1 MAQGPGLHQVQ
12 RLSLQQILA
21 PQLQQSL
28 HLLQVSSLE
37 LNQLVHE
44 ELQQNPLL
52 EEQPKDDPRVE
63 VDGSSDE
70 IGPDNGEAADREF
83 KQEFETLSKLDEE
96 WREYFSQTSS
106 FRPRSAE
113 AEEQRQHFFDSI
125 VQQESLQEHLLH
137 QLNLTD
143 LSPELR
149 KVGELIIGSID
160 DDGYLTQSCNDCSPQ
175 MENLRKA
182 CDRCKGKGCADCA
195 RRAEA
200 IRRACPGCQG
210 TGRRPLSLEEMAI
223 SSGIPLEQLQKALEV
238 VQSFHPV
245 GVGARS
251 LRECLLIQLDRL
263 GKSESIEAVI
273 VNQHLDDLAK
283 KRFPEIARQRNLT
296 LEQVQQIANFI
307 STLEPKPGRMFSVEQ
322 HQYVAPDVIV
332 QRVNDDYV
340 VLINDEQIPHLRISN
355 TYKELMA
362 SGDKLNEAKDYIR
375 EKIRAGKFLI
385 KSIHQRQQTIYNI
398 AKVIVERQRE
408 FLDKGIAYL
417 KPLTMAQVAEVVGV
431 HETTVSRAVANKYMQ
446 TPQGLF
452 EMKFFFTPGFET
464 ASGVALS
471 NTSVKDAIQQLVER
485 EDPTKPLSDQEIVA
499 LLKEKGIPI
508 ARRTVAK
515 YRNEL
520 NILPSNLRKKF

>member
-1 MAQGPGLHQVQ
+1 MAHGPGLQQVQ

-52 EEQPKDDPRVE
+52 EEMSKDEPQVE
-63 VDGSSDE
+63 ADGSSDE
-70 IGPDNGEAADREF
+70 AAPVPAERTEEQDFR
-83 KQEFETLSKLDEE
+83 QEFETLAKLDEE

-113 AEEQRQHFFDSI
+113 ADEQRQHFFDSI
-125 VQQESLQEHLLH
+125 IQQESLQQHLLQ
-137 QLNLTD
+137 QLD
-143 LSPELR
+143 FVDQKPEQR
-149 KVGELIIGSID
+149 KVAELVIGNVN
-160 DDGYLTQSCNDCSPQ
+160 DDGYLLTP
-175 MENLRKA
+175 
-182 CDRCKGKGCADCA
+182 
-195 RRAEA
+195 
-200 IRRACPGCQG
+200 
-210 TGRRPLSLEEMAI
+210 LEELAI
-223 SSGIPLEQLQKALEV
+223 SSGIPLEQLQKALETI
-238 VQSFHPV
+238 QTFHPV
-245 GVGARS
+245 GVGARNIK
-251 LRECLLIQLDRL
+251 ECLLIQLDRL
-263 GKSESIEAVI
+263 GKSEDIEAVV
-273 VNQHLDDLAK
+273 VNQHLDDLGK
-283 KRFPEIARQRNLT
+283 KRFPEIARSLNLT
-296 LEQVQQIANFI
+296 VEQVQQIANFI
-307 STLEPKPGRMFSVEQ
+307 STLEPKPGRMFTIEQ
-322 HQYVAPDVIV
+322 HHYVAADVVIQNV
-332 QRVNDDYV
+332 DDNYI

-362 SGDKLNEAKDYIR
+362 SGEKAAEAKEYIR
-375 EKIRAGKFLI
+375 DKIRAGKFLI

-408 FLDKGIAYL
+408 FLEKGISYL

-446 TPQGLF
+446 TPQGLY

-464 ASGVALS
+464 ASGGTLS
-471 NTSVKDAIQQLVER
+471 NTSVKDHIAQLVER
-485 EDPTKPLSDQEIVA
+485 EDPIKPLSDQEIVA

-520 NILPSNLRKKF
+520 NILPSNLRKKY

>member
-52 EEQPKDDPRVE
+52 EEQSKDEPRVE

-70 IGPDNGEAADREF
+70 AAPAKGETAEQDF
-83 KQEFETLSKLDEE
+83 KQEFDALTKLDEE

-113 AEEQRQHFFDSI
+113 ADEQRQHFFDSI
-125 VQQESLQEHLLH
+125 IQQESLQQHLLA
-137 QLNLTD
+137 QLDFVEGT
-143 LSPELR
+143 PEQC
-149 KVGELIIGSID
+149 KVIELVIGNIN
-160 DDGYLTQSCNDCSPQ
+160 DDGYLLTP
-175 MENLRKA
+175 
-182 CDRCKGKGCADCA
+182 
-195 RRAEA
+195 
-200 IRRACPGCQG
+200 
-210 TGRRPLSLEEMAI
+210 LEELAI
-223 SSGIPLEQLQKALEV
+223 SSGIPLEQLQKALESI
-238 VQSFHPV
+238 QTFHPV
-245 GVGARS
+245 GVGSRN
-251 LRECLLIQLDRL
+251 LKECLLIQLDRL
-263 GKSESIEAVI
+263 GKSESIEAVV
-273 VNQHLDDLAK
+273 VNLHLDDLGK
-283 KRFPEIARQRNLT
+283 KRFPEIARVMNMT
-296 LEQVQQIANFI
+296 VDQVQSISNFI
-307 STLEPKPGRMFSVEQ
+307 STLEPKPGRMFTVDE
-322 HQYVAPDVIV
+322 HHYVAADVVV
-332 QRVNDDYV
+332 QRIEGEYA
-340 VLINDEQIPHLRISN
+340 VLLNDEQIPHLRISN

-362 SGDKLNEAKDYIR
+362 SGDKATDAKEYIR
-375 EKIRAGKFLI
+375 DKIRAGKFLI

-398 AKVIVERQRE
+398 AKVIVDRQRE
-408 FLDKGIAYL
+408 FFDKGISHL

-452 EMKFFFTPGFET
+452 EMKYFFTPGFET
-464 ASGVALS
+464 ASGVSLS
-471 NTSVKDAIQQLVER
+471 NTSVKDTISQLVEK
-485 EDPTKPLSDQEIVA
+485 EDPLKPLSDQEIVA

-520 NILPSNLRKKF
+520 NILPSNLRKRY